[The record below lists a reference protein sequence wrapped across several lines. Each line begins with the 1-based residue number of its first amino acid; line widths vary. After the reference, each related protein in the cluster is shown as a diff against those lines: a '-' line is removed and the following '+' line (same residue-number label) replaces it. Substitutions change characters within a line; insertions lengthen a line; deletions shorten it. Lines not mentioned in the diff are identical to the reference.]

1 MGTPKMLVND
11 AQFARHASQDHV
23 RPLSI
28 GRAPVRLVLG
38 AWDGPQQTVQSALA
52 RASFFFFF
60 FIGQTGLDQI
70 LGFRTLPKAAEG
82 REKSAPGAD
91 SHTRPASQWTPG
103 VETNPGD
110 GSISVRP
117 ASRDSRH
124 GNRSLTSPSEFSFA
138 LRRESRLQAGWRA
151 LHGSAVFFFSR
162 PPQPL
167 LLWHVPLLR
176 EARCSPLAHR
186 GRAGQGCHPL
196 CDGRGRIRQAAG
208 ERWCRTRNA
217 HPDSGVQVL
226 RTDHRQSDVVV
237 QVAPMGDRA
246 DVQVQFQKRCHH
258 QRAARGVAEP
268 SRGAKTLS
276 SS

>member
-1 MGTPKMLVND
+1 MLVND

-151 LHGSAVFFFSR
+151 LHGSAVFSFPR
-162 PPQPL
+162 PPGPPTL
-167 LLWHVPLLR
+167 
-176 EARCSPLAHR
+176 ARAL
-186 GRAGQGCHPL
+186 
-196 CDGRGRIRQAAG
+196 AAG
-208 ERWCRTRNA
+208 SQMLASRAPRASWPRLPSSMRRA
-217 HPDSGVQVL
+217 
-226 RTDHRQSDVVV
+226 RTDSPSCWRALV
-237 QVAPMGDRA
+237 QNSERTSRFGCAG
-246 DVQVQFQKRCHH
+246 
-258 QRAARGVAEP
+258 AAHGPSTERRGCS
-268 SRGAKTLS
+268 SRTNGRSRRRSGTIPKTLS
-276 SS
+276 PSTRSTRRR